1 MIFRTEVSPEKGLEG
16 LLSHGTPVV
25 LVGSCFTDNIGAC
38 MRDDLFD
45 VIVNPFG
52 PIYNPSSVRRAV
64 SSIVDG
70 IRISPGDLFP
80 HEGRFHSHLFHSRY
94 SGCDRE
100 AAAQAMTRQIHLARE
115 ALLHASSLIVT
126 LGTTRVFRHRQQGMV
141 VANCHRLPS
150 SSFREETLSLDQCT
164 DDLESLVSMVRTVNP
179 DIHIIFTVSPLRYLG
194 QGAHINSIS
203 KATLLLAIDSVVRT
217 FPSTHYFPSFEIMM
231 DDLRDYRFYADDM
244 KHPTDQAVRYIY
256 DIFSATY
263 FSPST
268 RDLASQSR
276 RLTRRLAHRPMG
288 GTPAD
293 DTSQIIEEFTK
304 AHPLLA
310 PIIDRY
316 ISNGF

>member
-115 ALLHASSLIVT
+115 ALLHASSLIIT

-141 VANCHRLPS
+141 VANCHRLPL

-316 ISNGF
+316 ISNGL

>member
-16 LLSHGTPVV
+16 LLSHGAPVV

-70 IRISPGDLFP
+70 ISISPGDLFP

-256 DIFSATY
+256 DIF
-263 FSPST
+263 
-268 RDLASQSR
+268 L
-276 RLTRRLAHRPMG
+276 
-288 GTPAD
+288 
-293 DTSQIIEEFTK
+293 
-304 AHPLLA
+304 PLHT
-310 PIIDRY
+310 
-316 ISNGF
+316 

>member
-1 MIFRTEVSPEKGLEG
+1 MIFRTEVSPEKGIEG

-25 LVGSCFTDNIGAC
+25 LVGSCFTDNIRAC

-70 IRISPGDLFP
+70 ISISPGDLFP

-316 ISNGF
+316 ISNGL

>member
-100 AAAQAMTRQIHLARE
+100 AAAQAMTRQLHLARE

-316 ISNGF
+316 ISNGL

>member
-268 RDLASQSR
+268 RDLAAQSR

-316 ISNGF
+316 ISNGL

>member
-1 MIFRTEVSPEKGLEG
+1 M
-16 LLSHGTPVV
+16 
-25 LVGSCFTDNIGAC
+25 
-38 MRDDLFD
+38 
-45 VIVNPFG
+45 
-52 PIYNPSSVRRAV
+52 RRAV

-70 IRISPGDLFP
+70 ISISPGDLFP

-310 PIIDRY
+310 PIIYRY
-316 ISNGF
+316 ISNGL

>member
-70 IRISPGDLFP
+70 ISISPGDLFP

-141 VANCHRLPS
+141 VANCHRLPL

-316 ISNGF
+316 ISNGL

>member
-70 IRISPGDLFP
+70 ISISPGDLFP

-100 AAAQAMTRQIHLARE
+100 AAALAMTRQIHLARE

-316 ISNGF
+316 ISNGL

>member
-141 VANCHRLPS
+141 VANCHRLPL

-316 ISNGF
+316 ISNGL

>member
-64 SSIVDG
+64 SSIDAG
-70 IRISPGDLFP
+70 ISISPGDLFP

-316 ISNGF
+316 ISNGL

>member
-25 LVGSCFTDNIGAC
+25 LVGSCFTDNIVAC
-38 MRDDLFD
+38 MLDDLFD

-70 IRISPGDLFP
+70 ISISPGDLFP

-316 ISNGF
+316 ISNGL

>member
-70 IRISPGDLFP
+70 ISISPGDLFP
-80 HEGRFHSHLFHSRY
+80 HEGRFHSHLFHSPY

-316 ISNGF
+316 ISNGL

>member
-316 ISNGF
+316 ISNGL

>member
-70 IRISPGDLFP
+70 ISISPGDLFP

-150 SSFREETLSLDQCT
+150 SSFREETLLLDQCT

-316 ISNGF
+316 ISNGL

>member
-70 IRISPGDLFP
+70 ISISPGDLFP

-217 FPSTHYFPSFEIMM
+217 FPSTQIMM

-310 PIIDRY
+310 PIIYRY
-316 ISNGF
+316 ISNGL

>member
-70 IRISPGDLFP
+70 ISISPGDLFP

-194 QGAHINSIS
+194 QGAHINSIY

-316 ISNGF
+316 ISNGL

>member
-70 IRISPGDLFP
+70 ISISPGDLFP

-310 PIIDRY
+310 PIIYRY
-316 ISNGF
+316 ISNGL

>member
-70 IRISPGDLFP
+70 ISISPGDLFP

-100 AAAQAMTRQIHLARE
+100 AAAQAMTRQIHL

-310 PIIDRY
+310 PIIYRY
-316 ISNGF
+316 ISNGL

>member
-1 MIFRTEVSPEKGLEG
+1 
-16 LLSHGTPVV
+16 
-25 LVGSCFTDNIGAC
+25 
-38 MRDDLFD
+38 
-45 VIVNPFG
+45 
-52 PIYNPSSVRRAV
+52 
-64 SSIVDG
+64 
-70 IRISPGDLFP
+70 
-80 HEGRFHSHLFHSRY
+80 
-94 SGCDRE
+94 
-100 AAAQAMTRQIHLARE
+100 
-115 ALLHASSLIVT
+115 
-126 LGTTRVFRHRQQGMV
+126 
-141 VANCHRLPS
+141 
-150 SSFREETLSLDQCT
+150 
-164 DDLESLVSMVRTVNP
+164 MVRTVNP

-310 PIIDRY
+310 PIIYRY
-316 ISNGF
+316 ISNGL

>member
-70 IRISPGDLFP
+70 ISISPGDLFP

-231 DDLRDYRFYADDM
+231 DDLRDYRFYAADM
-244 KHPTDQAVRYIY
+244 LHPSPVAVAYIY
-256 DIFSATY
+256 DKFCESFMTQATVMKALQAE
-263 FSPST
+263 
-268 RDLASQSR
+268 REARRAS
-276 RLTRRLAHRPMG
+276 HRPLHP
-288 GTPAD
+288 TSPANP
-293 DTSQIIEEFTK
+293 E
-304 AHPLLA
+304 
-310 PIIDRY
+310 
-316 ISNGF
+316 

>member
-70 IRISPGDLFP
+70 ISISPGDLFP

-268 RDLASQSR
+268 R
-276 RLTRRLAHRPMG
+276 
-288 GTPAD
+288 
-293 DTSQIIEEFTK
+293 
-304 AHPLLA
+304 
-310 PIIDRY
+310 
-316 ISNGF
+316 

>member
-70 IRISPGDLFP
+70 ISISPGDLFP

-94 SGCDRE
+94 SGYDRE

-316 ISNGF
+316 ISNGL

>member
-1 MIFRTEVSPEKGLEG
+1 MYKR
-16 LLSHGTPVV
+16 
-25 LVGSCFTDNIGAC
+25 
-38 MRDDLFD
+38 
-45 VIVNPFG
+45 
-52 PIYNPSSVRRAV
+52 
-64 SSIVDG
+64 
-70 IRISPGDLFP
+70 
-80 HEGRFHSHLFHSRY
+80 
-94 SGCDRE
+94 
-100 AAAQAMTRQIHLARE
+100 QRQIHLARE

-316 ISNGF
+316 ISNGL

>member
-70 IRISPGDLFP
+70 ISISPGDLFP

-150 SSFREETLSLDQCT
+150 SSFREETLSLEQCT

-316 ISNGF
+316 ISNGL

>member
-1 MIFRTEVSPEKGLEG
+1 MIFRTEVSPEKVLEG

-70 IRISPGDLFP
+70 ISISPGDLFP

-316 ISNGF
+316 ISNGL

>member
-316 ISNGF
+316 ISNRL

>member
-231 DDLRDYRFYADDM
+231 DDLRDYRFYAADM
-244 KHPTDQAVRYIY
+244 LHPSPVAVAYIY
-256 DIFSATY
+256 DKFCESFMTQATVMKALQAE
-263 FSPST
+263 
-268 RDLASQSR
+268 REARRAS
-276 RLTRRLAHRPMG
+276 HRPLHP
-288 GTPAD
+288 TSPANP
-293 DTSQIIEEFTK
+293 E
-304 AHPLLA
+304 
-310 PIIDRY
+310 
-316 ISNGF
+316 